1 VIYLD
6 HNATTPV
13 DPRVFEAMKPYVTEQ
28 FGNPSSIYRVG
39 QDVRKTVEDARDIL
53 ANLLGAAPRE
63 VYFTSGGTESDNTA
77 IKGIALNR
85 GSGHIITSA
94 IEHPAVIEVV
104 KWLEKQGFTA
114 TYVGVGSDGLVDP
127 DDVRKAIRD
136 DTIAISIMHA
146 NNEVGTI
153 QPIEAIAALAHE
165 RGIPFHTDAV
175 QTAGKLPIDV
185 QAMGID
191 LLSLSAHK
199 FYGPKG
205 TGALYVRRET
215 RFDPCVHGGHQERG
229 IRGGTENVAG
239 IIGLGRAAEIALA
252 EMDEESV
259 RIRRLRDK
267 LESGLAERISDIRF
281 NGHREKRMY
290 NTASVIV
297 KYVEG
302 EAMLLNL
309 DYHGVAAS
317 SGSACT
323 SGSLDP
329 SHVLLAMGLPAP
341 IAHGSL
347 RFSLGRATTEEGI
360 DKVLEVLPPIVEKL
374 RAMSAFPRDG
384 STEGS
389 TCTNA

>member
-1 VIYLD
+1 MIYLD
-6 HNATTPV
+6 HNATTPI
-13 DPRVFEAMKPYVTEQ
+13 DPRVFEAMKPYLTDL
-28 FGNPSSIYRVG
+28 FGNPSSIYRAG
-39 QDVRKTVEDARDIL
+39 QDVRKVVEDARDTL
-53 ANLLGAAPRE
+53 AGLLGATPRE
-63 VYFTSGGTESDNTA
+63 IYFTSGGTESDNTA

-114 TYVGVGSDGLVDP
+114 TYVGVDSDGLVDP
-127 DDVRKAIRD
+127 DDVMKAIRD
-136 DTIAISIMHA
+136 DTIVISIMHA

-153 QPIEAIAALAHE
+153 QPIEDIAALAHE

-185 QAMGID
+185 DAMGID

-205 TGALYVRRET
+205 TGALYVRRGT
-215 RFDPCVHGGHQERG
+215 KFDPCVHGGHQERG
-229 IRGGTENVAG
+229 VRGGTENVAG
-239 IIGLGRAAEIALA
+239 IIGLGKAAEIAAA

-267 LESGLAERISDIRF
+267 LESGLAERIEDIRF

-347 RFSLGRATTEEGI
+347 RFSLGRATTDEGI
-360 DKVLEVLPPIVEKL
+360 DRVLEVLPPIVEKL
-374 RAMSAFPRDG
+374 RAMSAFPRNG

>member
-1 VIYLD
+1 MIYLD
-6 HNATTPV
+6 HNATTPI
-13 DPRVFEAMKPYVTEQ
+13 DPRVFEAMKPYLTDL
-28 FGNPSSIYRVG
+28 FGNPSSIYRAG
-39 QDVRKTVEDARDIL
+39 QDVRKVVEDARDTL
-53 ANLLGAAPRE
+53 AGLLGASPRE
-63 VYFTSGGTESDNTA
+63 IYFTSGGTESDNTA

-104 KWLEKQGFTA
+104 KWLEKRGFTA
-114 TYVGVGSDGLVDP
+114 TYVGVDSGGLVDP
-127 DDVRKAIRD
+127 DDVMKAIRD
-136 DTIAISIMHA
+136 DTIVVSIMHA

-153 QPIEAIAALAHE
+153 QPIEDIAALAHE

-185 QAMGID
+185 DAMGID

-205 TGALYVRRET
+205 TGALYVRRGT
-215 RFDPCVHGGHQERG
+215 KFDPCVHGGHQERG

-239 IIGLGRAAEIALA
+239 IIGLGKAVEIAAA

-267 LESGLAERISDIRF
+267 LESGLAERIEDIRF

-347 RFSLGRATTEEGI
+347 RFSLGRATTDEGI
-360 DKVLEVLPPIVEKL
+360 DSVLEVLPPIVEKL
-374 RAMSAFPRDG
+374 RAMSAFPRNG

>member
-1 VIYLD
+1 
-6 HNATTPV
+6 V
-13 DPRVFEAMKPYVTEQ
+13 DPRVFEAMKPYLTEHY
-28 FGNPSSIYRVG
+28 GNPSSIYRAG
-39 QDVRKTVEDARDIL
+39 QDVRKAVEDARDSV
-53 ANLLGAAPRE
+53 AALLGAQPRE

-104 KWLEKQGFTA
+104 KWLEKRGFTA
-114 TYVGVGSDGLVDP
+114 TYVGVDSEGIVDP
-127 DDVRKAIRD
+127 EEVRKAIRE
-136 DTIAISIMHA
+136 DTVVISIMHA

-153 QPIEAIAALAHE
+153 QPIEEIAAIAHE
-165 RGIPFHTDAV
+165 KGVLFHTDAV
-175 QTAGKLPIDV
+175 QTAGKINLDV
-185 QAMGID
+185 DVMGID

-205 TGALYVRRET
+205 VGALYVKKGT

-229 IRGGTENVAG
+229 IRGGTENVGG
-239 IIGLGRAAEIALA
+239 IVGLGEAARIAGA
-252 EMDEESV
+252 EMGEESV
-259 RIRRLRDK
+259 RVRGLRDK
-267 LESGLAERISDIRF
+267 LESGLAGAISDLRF

-309 DYHGVAAS
+309 DYHGIAAS

-347 RFSLGRATTEEGI
+347 RFSLGRATTEEGV
-360 DKVLEVLPPIVEKL
+360 DKVIEVLPPIVEKL
-374 RAMSAFPRDG
+374 RAMSAFPREG
-384 STEGS
+384 FEKGS

>member
-1 VIYLD
+1 MIYLD

-13 DPRVFEAMKPYVTEQ
+13 DPRVFEAMKPYLTEYY
-28 FGNPSSIYRVG
+28 GNPSSIYRAG
-39 QDVRKTVEDARDIL
+39 QDVRKSVEDARDTL
-53 ANLLGAAPRE
+53 AALLGAAPRE

-94 IEHPAVIEVV
+94 IEHPAVFEVV
-104 KWLEKQGFTA
+104 KWLEKRGFSA
-114 TYVGVGSDGLVDP
+114 TFVGVDSDGLVDP
-127 DDVRKAIRD
+127 EEVMQAIRE
-136 DTIAISIMHA
+136 DTIVISIMHA
-146 NNEVGTI
+146 NNEVGTL
-153 QPIEAIAALAHE
+153 QPIEEIAAIARE
-165 RGIPFHTDAV
+165 KGIPFHTDAV
-175 QTAGKLPIDV
+175 QTTGKMKIDV
-185 QAMGID
+185 GAMGVD

-205 TGALYVRRET
+205 VGALYVRKGT
-215 RFDPCVHGGHQERG
+215 KFDPCVHGGHQERG
-229 IRGGTENVAG
+229 VRGGTENVAG
-239 IIGLGRAAEIALA
+239 IIGLGKAVEIAAA

-259 RIRRLRDK
+259 RVRKLRDK
-267 LESGLAERISDIRF
+267 LESGLAGAIDDLRF
-281 NGHREKRMY
+281 NGHREKRMF
-290 NTASVIV
+290 NTSSVIV

-309 DYHGVAAS
+309 DYHGIAAS

-347 RFSLGRATTEEGI
+347 RFSLGRATTAEGV
-360 DKVLEVLPPIVEKL
+360 DKVIEVLPPIVEKL

-384 STEGS
+384 FEEGS
-389 TCTNA
+389 SCANA

>member
-1 VIYLD
+1 MIYLD

>member
-1 VIYLD
+1 MIYLD

-13 DPRVFEAMKPYVTEQ
+13 DPRVFEAMKPYLTEQ
-28 FGNPSSIYRVG
+28 FGNPSSIYRAG

-53 ANLLGAAPRE
+53 ANLLGATPRE

-127 DDVRKAIRD
+127 GDVRKAIRD
-136 DTIAISIMHA
+136 DTIVISIMHA

-185 QAMGID
+185 QTMGID

-205 TGALYVRRET
+205 TGALYVRRGT

-239 IIGLGRAAEIALA
+239 IIGLGKAAEIALA

-259 RIRRLRDK
+259 RIRRLRHK